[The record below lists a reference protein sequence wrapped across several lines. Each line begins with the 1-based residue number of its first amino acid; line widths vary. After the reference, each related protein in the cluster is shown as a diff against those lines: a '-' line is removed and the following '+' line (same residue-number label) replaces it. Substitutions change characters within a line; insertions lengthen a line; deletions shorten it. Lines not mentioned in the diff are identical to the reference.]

1 MEHTKTYVK
10 SGAAGG
16 AAGAL
21 TQIFISAVSSMG
33 PTGVLLW
40 APFAYFSGACAGKY
54 AGRVATEAGAPEG
67 GTMISAISGF
77 VLGTA
82 LGWGGITSDDAEMA
96 STQQLDEPTAIVDVA
111 STASTPIDTTTITI
125 PKIKAA

>member
-96 STQQLDEPTAIVDVA
+96 STQQLDEPTAIVDVE
-111 STASTPIDTTTITI
+111 SNVRMPIDTTTIIT

>member
-1 MEHTKTYVK
+1 MEHIKAYAK

-16 AAGAL
+16 VAGGL
-21 TQIFISAVSSMG
+21 TQLFIGAVSGVG
-33 PTGVLLW
+33 PARILLW

-54 AGRVATEAGAPEG
+54 VGRVATEAGAPKRE
-67 GTMISAISGF
+67 TMISAVSGF

-82 LGWGGITSDDAEMA
+82 LGWGGITPDDADMA